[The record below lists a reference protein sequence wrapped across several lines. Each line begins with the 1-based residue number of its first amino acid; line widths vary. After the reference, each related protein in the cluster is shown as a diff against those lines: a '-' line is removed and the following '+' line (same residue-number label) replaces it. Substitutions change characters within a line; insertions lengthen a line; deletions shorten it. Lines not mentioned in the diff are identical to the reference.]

1 MLRQT
6 DRLKKRTI
14 AAYGVGDLGFNLF
27 YTTLSLFLLIYYTN
41 VLNIAP
47 VTAGLMAAGPVLW
60 DAITDPIMGLIA
72 SRT

>member
-1 MLRQT
+1 MQKHA

-41 VLNIAP
+41 VLIIQRNAL
-47 VTAGLMAAGPVLW
+47 TEF
-60 DAITDPIMGLIA
+60 DP
-72 SRT
+72 